1 MSEPSGVAGQVQHL
15 AGAERPRIALL
26 VPCLNESLTIGKV
39 IDDFRAALPE
49 AEIYVFDNNS
59 TDDTARIARERG
71 CVVFHEPRP
80 GKGHV
85 TQAMFRKVQ
94 ADLFVMVDGDDTY
107 SARDVRRLLE
117 PVQSGRADMAVG
129 TRLQEFSQGSFRALH
144 VFGNRVL
151 TGIVNSIFQSR
162 LSDMMSGYRAMS
174 RELVCS
180 TPVLS
185 SGFEVETELTI
196 RALEQGFTIL
206 EVPLAYQERPAGSS
220 SKLRT
225 FRDGLRVMASIVNIF
240 RSYKPF
246 TFFGSIGLFFLVVGL
261 GVGTVVILDYFDDR
275 YVEHVPLAILATGCM
290 ILSFFTFG
298 IGILLNTINERMR
311 EIAYTQRS
319 LVRGGR

>member
-1 MSEPSGVAGQVQHL
+1 MSDPSSKAGSVQYN

-26 VPCLNESLTIGKV
+26 VPCLNESQTIGKV

-49 AEIYVFDNNS
+49 AEVYVFDNNS
-59 TDDTARIARERG
+59 TDDTAHIARERG
-71 CVVFHEPRP
+71 CMVFHESRP

-94 ADLFVMVDGDDTY
+94 ADIYLMVDGDDTY
-107 SARDVRRLLE
+107 SARDVRKLLE
-117 PVQSGRADMAVG
+117 PLQSGQADMAVG

-144 VFGNRVL
+144 VLGNRVL
-151 TGIVNSIFQSR
+151 TGIVNRIFQTS

-174 RELVCS
+174 RELVGS

-185 SGFEVETELTI
+185 SGFEVETELTL

-206 EVPLAYQERPAGSS
+206 EVPLAYQERPAGST

-225 FRDGLRVMASIVNIF
+225 FRDGLRVAASIVNIF
-240 RSYKPF
+240 RTYKPF
-246 TFFGSIGLFFLVVGL
+246 TFFGAFGLVFLLGGL
-261 GVGTVVILDYFDDR
+261 GVGTVVILDYFDDY

-290 ILSFFTFG
+290 ILSFFSFG

-311 EIAYTQRS
+311 EIAYTQRT
-319 LVRGGR
+319 LVRGRR